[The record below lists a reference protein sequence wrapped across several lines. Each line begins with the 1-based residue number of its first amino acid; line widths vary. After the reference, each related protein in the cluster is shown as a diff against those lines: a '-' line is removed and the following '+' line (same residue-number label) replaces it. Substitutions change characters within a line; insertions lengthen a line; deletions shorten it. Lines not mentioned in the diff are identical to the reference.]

1 MRIVLLGPPGAGKGS
16 LAALIKER
24 TGGIV
29 HISTGD
35 MLREE
40 MKKNSQIGLQIK
52 GLVEK
57 GGLVSDEIVTK
68 LVEYKITHDPQM
80 AKGCLFDGFPRT
92 THQAQDLDRILT
104 KVGKSLDFA
113 LFMETNLETI
123 LNRLTGRRVCR
134 QCGAL
139 FHIKNKPPKKPG
151 VCDVCGAELY
161 QRSDDNE
168 GTIRKRIQ
176 VYEISTKPII
186 DYYEAQG
193 KLRRISGDKE
203 TVDVRDDLVKILNE
217 ESYQNQKSSGS

>member
-24 TGGIV
+24 TGIV

-40 MKKNSQIGLQIK
+40 MKKSSQIGLQIK
-52 GLVEK
+52 ALVAK
-57 GGLVSDEIVTK
+57 GALVSDEIVTR
-68 LVEYKITHDPQM
+68 LVEYKVTHDPQM
-80 AKGCLFDGFPRT
+80 AKGYLFDGFPRT
-92 THQAQDLDRILT
+92 TQQAQDLDRILA
-104 KVGKSLDFA
+104 KVGKPLDFA
-113 LFMETNLETI
+113 LFMETNVEMI
-123 LNRLTGRRVCR
+123 LSRLMGRWVCR

-139 FHIKNKPPKKPG
+139 FHIKNRPPKKPG
-151 VCDVCGAELY
+151 VCDVCGTELY
-161 QRSDDNE
+161 QRSDDNK
-168 GTIRKRIQ
+168 GIIRKRIQ

-203 TVDVRDDLVKILNE
+203 TVDVHDDLVKMINE